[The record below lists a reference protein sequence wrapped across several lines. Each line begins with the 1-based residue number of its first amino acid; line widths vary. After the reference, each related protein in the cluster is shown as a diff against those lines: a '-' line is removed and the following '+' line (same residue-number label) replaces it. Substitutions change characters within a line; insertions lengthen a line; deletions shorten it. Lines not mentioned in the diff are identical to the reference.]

1 MVDVFS
7 GEKRS
12 EIMSR
17 IRSKH
22 TRPEMAVRRA
32 LTKRGLQYRL
42 HSGQLPGRPDIVIPG
57 SSIAIFVN
65 GCFWHQHSNC
75 RRKTMPKTNT
85 VYWESKLRQ
94 NVKRQQR
101 DIRALKKL
109 GWKVHKIWECQAKND
124 VKLASRLSRIL

>member
-7 GEKRS
+7 GKKRS
-12 EIMSR
+12 DIMSR

-22 TRPEMAVRRA
+22 TGPEIAVRKA
-32 LTKRGLQYRL
+32 LTKRGLRYRL
-42 HSGQLPGRPDIVIPG
+42 HSGQLPGKPDIIVPRLNA
-57 SSIAIFVN
+57 AIFVN

-75 RRKTMPKTNT
+75 KRKTMPKTNT
-85 VYWESKLRQ
+85 EYWENKLKQ

-109 GWKVHKIWECQAKND
+109 GWKVYKIWECQAMND
-124 VKLASRLSRIL
+124 VKLANRLSRIL